1 LSPSS
6 SALSRYKP
14 LVNLLVALAM
24 SLAIIASNDSTVIVQ
39 TRSFLM
45 ETSAYLYMPLKWIQ
59 TIFTIQKDYRQLQQE
74 HIKAQIELNKFKT
87 LVQENQRLRR
97 MLGFKGSKNF
107 RVIPA
112 NVLSDVG
119 SHTMNSLTVDQG
131 SQDGVELLA
140 GVVDAQAQL
149 VGKVVA
155 LSPSTALVQLL
166 SDKNF
171 RVSVREMRSRDV
183 GILSYTLN
191 KGYVIQDVPKNAE
204 VIAGDSVV
212 TSGFSDIFPEHI
224 FVGWVSEISPVVED
238 YIKSVQVDLA
248 TDFNRLEEVF
258 ILKQD
263 DQ

>member
-1 LSPSS
+1 MSS
-6 SALSRYKP
+6 SASLISRYKP
-14 LVNLLVALAM
+14 LVNLLVAIAL
-24 SLAIIASNDSTVIVQ
+24 SLSIIASDESTLVLQ
-39 TRSFLM
+39 TRSLVL
-45 ETSAYLYMPLKWIQ
+45 ESSAYLYVPIRWIE
-59 TIFTIQKDYRQLQQE
+59 TIFTIQTDYRKLQQE
-74 HIKAQIELNKFKT
+74 HIKGQIELNKFRT
-87 LVQENQRLRR
+87 LAQENQRLKN
-97 MLGFKGSKNF
+97 MLGFKGGKSF

-131 SQDGVELLA
+131 SQDGVELLS
-140 GVVDAQAQL
+140 GVVDARAQL

-155 LSPSTALVQLL
+155 LSPNTSLIQLL

-183 GILSYTLN
+183 GILSFTLS

-224 FVGWVSEISPVVED
+224 FVGWVSDISPVVED
-238 YIKSVQVDLA
+238 YVKSVQVDLA

-258 ILKQD
+258 ILK
-263 DQ
+263 

>member
-1 LSPSS
+1 MLS
-6 SALSRYKP
+6 LS
-14 LVNLLVALAM
+14 L
-24 SLAIIASNDSTVIVQ
+24 IASNGTSAIIQ
-39 TRSFLM
+39 TRGLVL
-45 ETSAYLYMPLKWIQ
+45 ETSAYLYVPIKWIK
-59 TIFTIQKDYRQLQQE
+59 TIFTVQKNYQLLRKE
-74 HIKAQIELNKFKT
+74 HITAQIELNKFKT
-87 LVQENQRLRR
+87 LIQENQRLRN
-97 MLGFKGSKNF
+97 MLGFKGEKSF

-131 SQDGVELLA
+131 SEDGVELLS
-140 GVVDAQAQL
+140 GVVDARAQL

-155 LSPSTALVQLL
+155 VSQNTALIQLV

-224 FVGWVSEISPVVED
+224 FVGWVSNISPVVED
-238 YIKSVQVDLA
+238 YVKSVQVDLA
-248 TDFNRLEEVF
+248 SDFNRLEEVF
-258 ILKQD
+258 ILK
-263 DQ
+263 